1 MRIRTRRRASWL
13 VVILLVAGACGGSD
27 DGAVATLS
35 DTKPPP
41 PVTEASEPAP
51 PEPPPQPPAQTPAPP
66 SEPAQP
72 PAEPPAAAT
81 DVSPPEPPA
90 VEPVAEGELDAATV
104 AALVSAIE
112 SAQSGVTSSQLQ
124 VYLSLRLSF
133 DGQSA
138 GDVSDVPFTLATTVG
153 DRTHIQI
160 DQTALATLG
169 AFEDGTAP
177 VAPAGLPP
185 IEMVLDEGGQQLY
198 VKLAPL
204 AGLDPVEQPFWL
216 QNLATEHGGDI
227 AGLWGRADLTAGDGI
242 ANEILQGLDLGVQ
255 PAQDDF
261 LSILKAASDGGGIL
275 EAVLEARS
283 EGQSQVA
290 GVATQAYAFVIDLAS
305 LAGNWPPFLEGF
317 LGGAGAPPPDEF
329 LGSLPPL
336 PAELTVHLDGN
347 NVVRQVELDMDL
359 GAILM
364 AVFAGF
370 ADMGEMPEGAEP
382 ELPDIEY
389 LFAIRFETLA
399 VNDPSLSVTL
409 PDPSMVVELP

>member
-90 VEPVAEGELDAATV
+90 VEPVAEGELDAATI
-104 AALVSAIE
+104 AALASAIE
-112 SAQSGVTSSQLQ
+112 SAQAGVTSSQLQ
-124 VYLSLRLSF
+124 VYLSLRLSI

-138 GDVSDVPFTLATTVG
+138 GDVSDAPFTLATTVG
-153 DRTHIQI
+153 DRTHIEI

-169 AFEDGTAP
+169 AFEDGMTPA
-177 VAPAGLPP
+177 VPAGLPP

-204 AGLDPVEQPFWL
+204 AGPGPEAPPFWL
-216 QNLATEHGGDI
+216 ENLTAERGGDI
-227 AGLWGRADLTAGDGI
+227 TGLWGRTALTGDGGFP
-242 ANEILQGLDLGVQ
+242 NEILQGLDLVAQ
-255 PAQDDF
+255 PAQGDF
-261 LSILKAASDGGGIL
+261 LGLLVTASDGGG
-275 EAVLEARS
+275 VLEARS
-283 EGQSQVA
+283 AGQGQVA
-290 GVATQAYAFVIDLAS
+290 GVATQAYTFVVDLAL
-305 LAGNWPPFLEGF
+305 LAGSWPPFLEDF
-317 LGGAGAPPPDEF
+317 LGGGGAPPPDEF
-329 LGSLPPL
+329 LDSLPPL
-336 PAELTVHLDGN
+336 PAELTLHVDAS
-347 NVVRQVELDMDL
+347 NVVRQVELDLDL
-359 GAILM
+359 GVILM
-364 AVFAGF
+364 AMFAGF
-370 ADMGEMPEGAEP
+370 AELGEMPDGAEP

-389 LFAIRFETLA
+389 LFGMRFETLA

-409 PDPSMVVELP
+409 PDPSMVVEIP